1 VNIDTELATW
11 QQEWREQTEPL
22 PDVRKKIKRQDQWT
36 TFAIAA
42 ACILLV
48 LSAIAALHTHNSFF
62 SGFAA
67 GLWFTCLTTGAYAWR
82 VKRGT
87 WKPTA
92 QTTAAYI
99 ELWHKRAIARERII
113 RFGFR
118 FLLTAIVL
126 YAGFAAW
133 HWRDFSKMGVVVLT
147 AMIAELFWFVRI
159 GRKKRQEIELTQK
172 LLQSSKEDA

>member
-22 PDVRKKIKRQDQWT
+22 PDVRKKIKHQDQWT

-42 ACILLV
+42 ACILMVASL
-48 LSAIAALHTHNSFF
+48 IAALHTHKSFF

-67 GLWFTCLTTGAYAWR
+67 GLWFTCLTAGAYAWR

-87 WKPTA
+87 WKPAA

-99 ELWHKRAIARERII
+99 ELWHKRAVARERIV
-113 RFGFR
+113 RFAFR
-118 FLLTAIVL
+118 FLLIAIVL

-133 HWRDFSKMGVVVLT
+133 NWKDFSKMGVIVLT

-159 GRKKRQEIELTQK
+159 GQKRRQEIELTRK
-172 LLQSSKEDA
+172 LLESSRED